1 MSHRTFLLSR
11 VARGAALAGLVACGT
26 AWAAGAATDPAS
38 AQERYRQEVA
48 ACNSGQSQQ
57 DRATCLREAGAALG
71 EARKGQLA
79 DDVAASGYNSN
90 ATARCEVFVGEE
102 LSACRARATG
112 AAPTEGATITR
123 GSVNEGGIIRES
135 IQVYEVPAGTPG
147 SQPAR

>member
-1 MSHRTFLLSR
+1 MNSRISNLSR
-11 VARGAALAGLVACGT
+11 LARCAVYVGLAAGSAS
-26 AWAAGAATDPAS
+26 WAAGAAADGAT

-57 DRATCLREAGAALG
+57 DRATCLREAGAALD
-71 EARKGQLA
+71 EARRGQLSR
-79 DDVAASGYNSN
+79 DVAASGYDSN
-90 ATARCEVFVGEE
+90 AIARCEVFVGEE

-112 AAPTEGATITR
+112 TAPTEGATITR

-147 SQPAR
+147 AQPAR